1 MRGARIAG
9 IVLVAAIV
17 GFVAAQWLWP
27 RSQPAPVSP
36 PVAQPAATQPSGPPA
51 PLVSPDDVRIEPG
64 NEVAIDSKTLEAGKP
79 VVLHLVLAEASRTEE
94 PRPVRVLSPEGQAV
108 EGKGTLDD
116 GRLEVRFEF
125 DSAFL
130 RPGRYIVEVK
140 TTEMSH
146 LPLRRYAINVR

>member
-9 IVLVAAIV
+9 IVLIAAVV

-27 RSQPAPVSP
+27 RAEPSPAASPAPVAP
-36 PVAQPAATQPSGPPA
+36 AEPAAPDVA
-51 PLVSPDDVRIEPG
+51 VVSPGNVRIESSG
-64 NEVAIDSKTLEAGKP
+64 EVAIDASSLQPGEP
-79 VVLHLVLAEASRTEE
+79 VVLHLVLGEASRTED
-94 PRPVRVLSPEGQAV
+94 PRPVRILSPDHRVIEGQGA
-108 EGKGTLDD
+108 LDGD
-116 GRLEVRFEF
+116 RREVRFEF

-146 LPLRRYAINVR
+146 LPLRRYAIQVR

>member
-1 MRGARIAG
+1 MRAARIAG
-9 IVLVAAIV
+9 IVLFAAVV
-17 GFVAAQWLWP
+17 GFVAAQWRWP
-27 RSQPAPVSP
+27 RSGPAPVPAASP
-36 PVAQPAATQPSGPPA
+36 PAVPEPAAANA
-51 PLVSPDDVRIEPG
+51 PLVSPDDVRIVSG
-64 NEVAIDSKTLEAGKP
+64 SEVAIDSAALVPGKP
-79 VVLHLVLAEASRTEE
+79 VVLHLVLAEASRTDE

-108 EGKGTLDD
+108 EGKGSLDE

-146 LPLRRYAINVR
+146 LPLRRYAIQVR